1 MTCRKRSVRRSRAC
15 RHTTATR
22 SPCRPSAS
30 SATGRSRRPSTSRL
44 ARSCPGSTAP
54 SACSASASATSSA
67 ARRRIRREF
76 GPFYKTEAATR
87 MLSHATARDW
97 LIPYADG
104 MLAADERRRIDG
116 HITGCAACAAELREV
131 RELNLLLVTLPPAP
145 VTSVAPFWLKLQAV
159 LPQRRTLRI
168 PNFVRYRR
176 VGLAFAVASI
186 AVLGGAAT
194 AFAAPSALPDNPLYP
209 VKLFEEDVHLALTPA
224 NDRLTVQLQLAG
236 ERLREAQAM
245 AADHK
250 PRLTEASLRAYTII
264 VNDAAVSLKNPAT
277 PQASKDALD
286 ALRARLGAVER
297 ENANRDDDVAGIQQ
311 LGRTAIDELG

>member
-1 MTCRKRSVRRSRAC
+1 
-15 RHTTATR
+15 
-22 SPCRPSAS
+22 
-30 SATGRSRRPSTSRL
+30 
-44 ARSCPGSTAP
+44 
-54 SACSASASATSSA
+54 
-67 ARRRIRREF
+67 
-76 GPFYKTEAATR
+76 
-87 MLSHATARDW
+87 MLSHATTRDW

-168 PNFVRYRR
+168 SNFVRYRR

-250 PRLTEASLRAYTII
+250 PRLTESSLRAYTII

-277 PQASKDALD
+277 PQASKDALH

-297 ENANRDDDVAGIQQ
+297 ENANRDDDAAGIKQ
-311 LGRTAIDELG
+311 LVATAIDELDRIEQQESATAPTLTVGEQATPDPTPVVTAKPTPRATPTNDGDHGEHRD

>member
-1 MTCRKRSVRRSRAC
+1 
-15 RHTTATR
+15 
-22 SPCRPSAS
+22 
-30 SATGRSRRPSTSRL
+30 
-44 ARSCPGSTAP
+44 
-54 SACSASASATSSA
+54 
-67 ARRRIRREF
+67 
-76 GPFYKTEAATR
+76 
-87 MLSHATARDW
+87 MLSHATTRDW

-131 RELNLLLVTLPPAP
+131 RELNLLLITLPPAP
-145 VTSVAPFWLKLQAV
+145 VTSVASFWLKLQAV
-159 LPQRRTLRI
+159 LPQRRALRI

-176 VGLAFAVASI
+176 VALAFAVASI

-194 AFAAPSALPDNPLYP
+194 AFAAPSALPDNLLYP
-209 VKLFEEDVHLALTPA
+209 VKLLEEDVHVALTPA

-250 PRLTEASLRAYTII
+250 PRLTESSLRAYTII
-264 VNDAAVSLKNPAT
+264 VNNAAVSLKNPAT
-277 PQASKDALD
+277 RQASKDALH

-297 ENANRDDDVAGIQQ
+297 ENANRDDDVAGIKQ
-311 LGRTAIDELG
+311 LVATAIDELDRIEQQESATAPTLTVGEQATPDPTPVVTAKPTPRATPTNDGDHGEHRD